1 MEEDILKD
9 IAHQLKRIADQDRQA
24 AMQVSRDDAL
34 EAWGLRIYTED
45 FLRALQ
51 QLGINITD

>member
-1 MEEDILKD
+1 MEETLKD
-9 IAHQLKRIADQDRQA
+9 IAHQLKRIADQDGQA
-24 AMQVSRDDAL
+24 AMQISRDDAL

-51 QLGINITD
+51 QLGIDITD